1 VFGSNRRG
9 RGGLELYQQSSTAG
23 DPGKLIVT
31 PDALTT
37 VIPEDWSSDG
47 RFIIFRGLGDPKSS
61 FDLWVVPVQPP
72 GNAFPVVRTDFEERD
87 AQLSPDGKWIAYHS
101 DESGR
106 FEVYVQ
112 PFMRPG
118 ARMAISTEGG
128 TQVRWSRNGQ
138 ELFYIALDGRL
149 IAVPTR
155 SSSDGNT
162 LDAGRPVPLFM
173 TRILGGL
180 PGQGNHRQQYVVSPD
195 AQRFL
200 VHSIVAEETSSITAV
215 LNWRASLDS
224 PQIEREK

>member
-1 VFGSNRRG
+1 
-9 RGGLELYQQSSTAG
+9 
-23 DPGKLIVT
+23 
-31 PDALTT
+31 
-37 VIPEDWSSDG
+37 
-47 RFIIFRGLGDPKSS
+47 
-61 FDLWVVPVQPP
+61 
-72 GNAFPVVRTDFEERD
+72 
-87 AQLSPDGKWIAYHS
+87 
-101 DESGR
+101 
-106 FEVYVQ
+106 
-112 PFMRPG
+112 
-118 ARMAISTEGG
+118 
-128 TQVRWSRNGQ
+128 
-138 ELFYIALDGRL
+138 LDGRL
-149 IAVPTR
+149 ITVPTR